1 MTGASD
7 GYFAFLIWVPAKA
20 GKWESDFAEQNQE
33 EQTIAEKC
41 VRVNGQK
48 KGKRE
53 QRHKEEQNENEK
65 KHSA

>member
-1 MTGASD
+1 M
-7 GYFAFLIWVPAKA
+7 IWVPAKA

-53 QRHKEEQNENEK
+53 QRHREEQNENEK